1 MARCQGIKRDGGRCT
16 ASVPEGDTWCW
27 NHHPAHEAA
36 RKRNASKAGK
46 SRASRE
52 MANIKSLLSDLTER
66 VLQGELPTS
75 VVAVANQVANTR
87 LRALELERKIK
98 ETEELEER
106 IERLEAKIQAKPKVM
121 KGVGRWQ
128 QR

>member
-1 MARCQGIKRDGGRCT
+1 
-16 ASVPEGDTWCW
+16 
-27 NHHPAHEAA
+27 
-36 RKRNASKAGK
+36 
-46 SRASRE
+46 